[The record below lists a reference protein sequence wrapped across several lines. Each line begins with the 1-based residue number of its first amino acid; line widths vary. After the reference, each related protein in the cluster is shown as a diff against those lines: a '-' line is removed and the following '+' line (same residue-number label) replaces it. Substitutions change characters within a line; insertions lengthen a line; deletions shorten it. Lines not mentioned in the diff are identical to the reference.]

1 MFNKVPT
8 QRNHGNT
15 TTWTNL
21 CNFASTV
28 SAIAVFD
35 AGQIS
40 ITDTTEVTQFMNF
53 NDALNYCR
61 NTLQKDMISFH
72 SAADFAA
79 VESQL
84 SNANQAFWIGCTNP
98 VQDASNN
105 IQNWVWT
112 DGHIFGIIQYQ
123 DQLEHI
129 VVK

>member
-1 MFNKVPT
+1 MEI
-8 QRNHGNT
+8 QRLEQIYVILLQQLVQLLFLMQNEMYH
-15 TTWTNL
+15 
-21 CNFASTV
+21 C
-28 SAIAVFD
+28 

-40 ITDTTEVTQFMNF
+40 ITDITEVTQFMNF